1 MVCSIVLFRCFK
13 YSSSVDRIGKT
24 TFHNTTSHNTIL
36 PCLILPFTPPTGN
49 GYHGSQFL
57 ITTTENADALDGL
70 HTVFG
75 IVTEGKCILY
85 CCV

>member
-13 YSSSVDRIGKT
+13 YFSSVDRIRK
-24 TFHNTTSHNTIL
+24 TTSHKTIL
-36 PCLILPFTPPTGN
+36 LCLILPFTPPTGN

-85 CCV
+85 SCV